1 MAAILALI
9 AAVVPRHIPQATPV
23 SSIARILDSLAPWLL
38 GCVIILVLVL
48 AVLRAHKHA
57 AAFLILVLAAG
68 THLYLDH
75 RAVSLPSRP
84 DANPELR
91 VLFFNVFNENV
102 SHADRIATAVME
114 ADPDVIAF
122 GEGDGMYPALRR
134 LDAQYQRLSY
144 CDFEDC
150 QLLIYTKQK
159 PKRAWTLNLNV
170 FADGRYAVIEV
181 SSNSERPR
189 FVVFNHLV
197 KPWMEGVTESELQKL
212 AAQYD
217 WLAGDVVALGDF
229 NAAPWAFHINEL
241 LRKTG
246 FRAQR
251 HPIGTW
257 PASFGSFG
265 VPIDQVLVHGHARIV
280 RAVPFG
286 ADLGSNHLGLLVA
299 VAFPD
304 TP

>member
-48 AVLRAHKHA
+48 AVLRAYKHA
-57 AAFLILVLAAG
+57 AAFLVLALAAG
-68 THLYLDH
+68 THLYLDY
-75 RAVSLPSRP
+75 RAVSLPSLP
-84 DANPELR
+84 GADPELR

-102 SHADRIATAVME
+102 AHADRIATAVME

-159 PKRAWTLNLNV
+159 PERAWTLNLNV

-197 KPWMEGVTESELQKL
+197 KPWMEGVTESELQRL

-217 WLAGDVVALGDF
+217 WLAGDVVAMGDF

-257 PASFGSFG
+257 PASFGGFG

-280 RAVPFG
+280 QAVPFG
-286 ADLGSNHLGLLVA
+286 ADLGSNHLGLLVD